1 MTHLKD
7 RIEQS
12 LQEVRMVDY
21 SLQHARGKD
30 IKRKPK
36 EIILTFQKRG
46 NRLTREKRKDRKERE
61 SKKPR

>member
-1 MTHLKD
+1 M
-7 RIEQS
+7 
-12 LQEVRMVDY
+12 QEVRMVDY

-46 NRLTREKRKDRKERE
+46 NRLTREKRKRQERE
-61 SKKPR
+61 RKKKAAIKMK

>member
-1 MTHLKD
+1 M
-7 RIEQS
+7 
-12 LQEVRMVDY
+12 QEVRMVDY